1 MPKYTRFAIAAVVGL
16 TLNLLLIGTA
26 QGRTH
31 IVSAGDSLSLI
42 ADMYDVTV
50 GQLVD
55 LNDIANPNVI
65 FPGQELDVGDGAAS
79 TDYVVQDGDTL
90 SGIAAKFDI
99 STAELQAANE
109 ITNADYIYPG
119 EVLSVPAGSP
129 AEEPEPSYAL
139 SLADKPV
146 NPDLEALFDE
156 FASYYGVDPGLVK
169 ALAWV
174 ESGWQQHV
182 VSYTGAVGIM
192 QLMPGTTA
200 WLEDE
205 VFGYDLHETDSAY
218 DNIKLGTTY
227 LGILMEA
234 TDWNEKVA
242 VGSYYQGHGN
252 TLNGVLYNDT
262 VDYIAAVFA
271 VRDAYWP

>member
-1 MPKYTRFAIAAVVGL
+1 MPKYTRFFVAAALGL
-16 TLNLLLIGTA
+16 ILQFLLIGTA
-26 QGRTH
+26 YGRIH
-31 IVSAGDSLSLI
+31 VVGAGESLSVI
-42 ADMYDVTV
+42 ADVYGVTV

-55 LNDIANPNVI
+55 LNGIANPDVI
-65 FPGQELDVGDGAAS
+65 FPGQELDVPGEGGPS
-79 TDYVVQDGDTL
+79 SEYVVQDGDTL
-90 SGIAAKFDI
+90 SGVAAKFGL
-99 STAELQAANE
+99 STSELQAAND
-109 ITNADYIYPG
+109 ISDADYIYPG
-119 EVLSVPAGSP
+119 QVLSVPVATA
-129 AEEPEPSYAL
+129 AEAPSGL
-139 SLADKPV
+139 SLADRPSD
-146 NPDLEALFDE
+146 PELEALFDE
-156 FASYYGVDPGLVK
+156 FAAFHGLDPGLVK

-205 VFGYDLHETDSAY
+205 VFGYDLHEIDSAY
-218 DNIKLGTTY
+218 DNIKLGTAY
-227 LGILMEA
+227 LRILMEA
-234 TDWNEKVA
+234 TGWNEKVA

-252 TLNGVLYNDT
+252 TVNGILYNDT